1 MSSQGIEILCIGS
14 ELLLGNILN
23 SNAKWLAEELAVLGL
38 PHFRQTV
45 IGDNFIRL
53 KNLVIETS
61 QRSRILIT
69 TGGLGPTPD
78 DLTTE
83 TIAAAFNTQLVKNDE
98 IWLDIKKKFI
108 VKDFLPTPNNE
119 KQAFIPIGAQVI
131 PNPSG
136 TAPGIIWSPT
146 KNFTIITLPGVPLE
160 MKKMWIQTV
169 VPWLQENIEINSTF
183 ISKTLH
189 FAGITESKLAE
200 DLKDLLNNENPTVAP
215 YASIGEVKLRIT
227 AKAKNFSEA
236 QKLITPIENKIR
248 QVTGFKYFGSDEES
262 LASVVIELLRQRG
275 EKLTLAE
282 SCTGGGISA
291 ALTSIP
297 GSSDVF
303 LGGVIAYNNSIKI
316 KLLNVSES
324 LIKKY
329 GAVSVEVV
337 EAMAK
342 GVLKKFDADWS
353 IAVSGLAGPG
363 GETVSKPIGLVHMCI
378 SGPFGEELCT
388 ESFNPKRGRT
398 CIQKLSVLKSLDQL
412 RLFLLNKS

>member
-1 MSSQGIEILCIGS
+1 MSAQGIEILCIGS

-169 VPWLQENIEINSTF
+169 VPWF
-183 ISKTLH
+183 H
-189 FAGITESKLAE
+189 
-200 DLKDLLNNENPTVAP
+200 
-215 YASIGEVKLRIT
+215 
-227 AKAKNFSEA
+227 
-236 QKLITPIENKIR
+236 
-248 QVTGFKYFGSDEES
+248 GFK
-262 LASVVIELLRQRG
+262 
-275 EKLTLAE
+275 
-282 SCTGGGISA
+282 
-291 ALTSIP
+291 
-297 GSSDVF
+297 
-303 LGGVIAYNNSIKI
+303 KI
-316 KLLNVSES
+316 
-324 LIKKY
+324 
-329 GAVSVEVV
+329 
-337 EAMAK
+337 
-342 GVLKKFDADWS
+342 LK
-353 IAVSGLAGPG
+353 
-363 GETVSKPIGLVHMCI
+363 
-378 SGPFGEELCT
+378 
-388 ESFNPKRGRT
+388 
-398 CIQKLSVLKSLDQL
+398 
-412 RLFLLNKS
+412 